1 MVRFVASYLD
11 SHYLLSS
18 CLWDAKHK
26 RDACVLVLSLGNI
39 IDTHEY
45 IVTRILLHRRNIIT
59 DAEIDTCLRTRT
71 IQRPAR
77 HCFKREK
84 KSDKIYKIIC
94 M

>member
-1 MVRFVASYLD
+1 MVCFVASYLD
-11 SHYLLSS
+11 HYYLLSS

-26 RDACVLVLSLGNI
+26 RDACVLVSSLGNI
-39 IDTHEY
+39 NDTHEY
-45 IVTRILLHRRNIIT
+45 IVTRILFHRRNIIT
-59 DAEIDTCLRTRT
+59 NAEIDTRT

-84 KSDKIYKIIC
+84 KSDKINKIIC